1 MNKPWW
7 WNWQTRMTQNHVPS
21 WSEGSSPSWGT
32 SLDNCQT
39 HMLEF
44 YYLLKKETI
53 MGDRANFGIKQ
64 ADGNTIFVYGHWA
77 GHQMLARFAKA
88 LYRVD
93 VAGRIGDNAY
103 ATRIIISDLIG
114 DDWSQDY
121 SWGITINTLADNEH
135 KVPVFDLANDTVTLY
150 GADWSSNVPGAKIV
164 EFSREDFVRRYTKDT
179 AHFEYVGV

>member
-1 MNKPWW
+1 
-7 WNWQTRMTQNHVPS
+7 V
-21 WSEGSSPSWGT
+21 
-32 SLDNCQT
+32 
-39 HMLEF
+39 
-44 YYLLKKETI
+44 I
-53 MGDRANFGIKQ
+53 IIGDRANFGIKQ

-121 SWGITINTLADNEH
+121 SWGITVNTLADNEH
-135 KVPVFDLANDTVTLY
+135 KVPVYDLDNDTVTLY
-150 GADWSSNVPGAKIV
+150 DTDWRTAALTDKIV
-164 EFSREDFVRRYTKDT
+164 EFSREDFVRKYSK
-179 AHFEYVGV
+179 EMVGV